1 LINQQEK
8 EGMQDFFIQN
18 ERKRVLNWG
27 REEIRQQ
34 IPASVSDLVNISQ
47 GLNRFSRKDTQKRHD
62 LWNLCNKLTILNSSF
77 SPEKKQDVAVMCHGD
92 GCNGACCWKRKLSN
106 WSLHYPVMEVLETRE
121 GRKIREKNCQFQLT
135 AWQTNN
141 DALNKQTGMK
151 TFTLMHSKYF

>member
-1 LINQQEK
+1 
-8 EGMQDFFIQN
+8 
-18 ERKRVLNWG
+18 
-27 REEIRQQ
+27 
-34 IPASVSDLVNISQ
+34 
-47 GLNRFSRKDTQKRHD
+47 
-62 LWNLCNKLTILNSSF
+62 
-77 SPEKKQDVAVMCHGD
+77 MCHGD